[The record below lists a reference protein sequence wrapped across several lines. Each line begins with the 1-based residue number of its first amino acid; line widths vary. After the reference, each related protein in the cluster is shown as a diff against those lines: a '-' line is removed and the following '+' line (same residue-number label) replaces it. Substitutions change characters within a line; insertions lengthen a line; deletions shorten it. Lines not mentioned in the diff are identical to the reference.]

1 MEEPVSIETEQ
12 NKNKCLQNKEEFP
25 QNVSQKIIE
34 ELINSETEQNNKSE
48 CLQNKDLLQKENV
61 RAKKRYRYQQDLEN
75 NRAKKRHRYKQD
87 LKNSR
92 AKQMQQ
98 YKKDL
103 KNNRAKQ
110 MQQYKKDL
118 DNNRAKQMQRYKKD
132 LDNNRAKKRRLYEQ
146 DLNNNRARKRQRYEQ
161 DIHNNR
167 TKKRIR
173 YLKNAQY
180 ECDRQKVYCDRK
192 WLYNKQY
199 YEKKKLK
206 SNFVKKNCD
215 VAKTIIKKY
224 KKFWSRDCIKFHN
237 PVVIEKISKKLDIK
251 NQIEKRLEA
260 EKIVRWCMHIRNNYV
275 RNMYKILITLKKKSE
290 VCLSLATKCST
301 TCILW

>member
-12 NKNKCLQNKEEFP
+12 NKNKCLQNKEKFP

-34 ELINSETEQNNKSE
+34 ELINSETDQNNKSE

-61 RAKKRYRYQQDLEN
+61 RAKKRCRYQQDLEN
-75 NRAKKRHRYKQD
+75 IRAKKRHRY
-87 LKNSR
+87 
-92 AKQMQQ
+92 QQ
-98 YKKDL
+98 DL

-110 MQQYKKDL
+110 MQRYNKDP
-118 DNNRAKQMQRYKKD
+118 
-132 LDNNRAKKRRLYEQ
+132 DNNRAKKRRLYQQ
-146 DLNNNRARKRQRYEQ
+146 DLDNNRASRKRQRYEQ

-215 VAKTIIKKY
+215 VSKTIIKKY
-224 KKFWSRDCIKFHN
+224 KKFWSRDCIIKFHN

-275 RNMYKILITLKKKSE
+275 RNMYKIHSSTKKTHH
-290 VCLSLATKCST
+290 LN
-301 TCILW
+301 CIKK